1 MKVESSYNNTFFFLH
16 IFIYTKELSYIL
28 RNILIIYLFFYKK
41 VRLICYGSIH
51 NSKNPAPLH
60 IQRYESNV

>member
-28 RNILIIYLFFYKK
+28 RNILIYLFFIKK
-41 VRLICYGSIH
+41 
-51 NSKNPAPLH
+51 
-60 IQRYESNV
+60 

>member
-28 RNILIIYLFFYKK
+28 RNILIYLFFIK
-41 VRLICYGSIH
+41 R
-51 NSKNPAPLH
+51 
-60 IQRYESNV
+60 